1 MVMNT
6 TMKLMIKRTD
16 RNHAEIINALRKIP
30 NLSVFSTHEVG
41 KGFPDI
47 VIGYKGINY
56 LIEIKDGNKPPSARK
71 LTDAEVK
78 FHNDW
83 RGQIKIVNNLDEVLN
98 LLL

>member
-1 MVMNT
+1 MT
-6 TMKLMIKRTD
+6 FKRTD
-16 RNHAEIINALRKIP
+16 KNHAEIIKALRKIP

-71 LTDAEVK
+71 LTDCEVK
-78 FHNDW
+78 FHQDW
-83 RGQIKIVNNLDEVLN
+83 RGQIKIITNLDEVLN

>member
-1 MVMNT
+1 
-6 TMKLMIKRTD
+6 MIKRTD
-16 RNHAEIINALRKIP
+16 RNHSEIINAIRKIP
-30 NLSVFSTHEVG
+30 NISVFSTHEVG

-71 LTDAEVK
+71 LTDAELQ
-78 FHNDW
+78 FHSNW
-83 RGQIKIVNNLDEVLN
+83 KGQIKIVNNLDEVLN

>member
-1 MVMNT
+1 
-6 TMKLMIKRTD
+6 MIKRTD

-47 VIGYKGINY
+47 VLGYKGVNY

-71 LTDAEVK
+71 LTDAELQ
-78 FHNDW
+78 FHCNW
-83 RGQIKIVNNLDEVLN
+83 KGQIKIVNNLDEVLN

>member
-1 MVMNT
+1 MQF
-6 TMKLMIKRTD
+6 MIKRTD
-16 RNHAEIINALRKIP
+16 RNHSEIINALRKIP

-71 LTDAEVK
+71 LTDSEVK
-78 FHNDW
+78 FHQDW

>member
-1 MVMNT
+1 
-6 TMKLMIKRTD
+6 MIKRTD
-16 RNHAEIINALRKIP
+16 SNHAEIIKALRKIP

-71 LTDAEVK
+71 LTDSEVK
-78 FHNDW
+78 FHQDW
-83 RGQIKIVNNLDEVLN
+83 KGQIKIVNNLDEVLN

>member
-1 MVMNT
+1 
-6 TMKLMIKRTD
+6 MIKRTD

-47 VIGYKGINY
+47 VIGYKGVNY

-71 LTDAEVK
+71 LTDAELQ
-78 FHNDW
+78 FHSNW
-83 RGQIKIVNNLDEVLN
+83 KGQIKIVNNLNEVLN

>member
-1 MVMNT
+1 
-6 TMKLMIKRTD
+6 MIKRTD
-16 RNHAEIINALRKIP
+16 RNHSEIINALRKIP

-71 LTDAEVK
+71 LTNAELQ
-78 FHNDW
+78 FHSNW
-83 RGQIKIVNNLDEVLN
+83 KGQIKIVNNFDELLN
-98 LLL
+98 ILI

>member
-1 MVMNT
+1 
-6 TMKLMIKRTD
+6 MIKRTD
-16 RNHAEIINALRKIP
+16 SNHAEIIKALRKIP

-41 KGFPDI
+41 NGFPDI

-71 LTDAEVK
+71 LTDAELK

-83 RGQIKIVNNLDEVLN
+83 RGQIKIITNLDEVLN

>member
-1 MVMNT
+1 
-6 TMKLMIKRTD
+6 MIKRTD
-16 RNHAEIINALRKIP
+16 SNHAEIIKALRKIP
-30 NLSVFSTHEVG
+30 NMSVFSTHEVG

-71 LTDAEVK
+71 LTDSEVK

-83 RGQIKIVNNLDEVLN
+83 KGQIKIVNNLDEVLN

>member
-1 MVMNT
+1 
-6 TMKLMIKRTD
+6 MIKRTD
-16 RNHAEIINALRKIP
+16 SNHAEIIKALRKIP

-71 LTDAEVK
+71 LTPDEVK
-78 FHNDW
+78 FHQDW
-83 RGQIKIVNNLDEVLN
+83 SGQISIIKNLDE
-98 LLL
+98 LLQIIL